1 MLSRYLE
8 KGSRTSPQGSGRPK
22 KGVAS
27 IFGQGFKRLPQAI
40 VGQKGWDPGSETT
53 VLKSAVDVKAP
64 KKGVVGTFGQR
75 IQKNKVHGLVSH
87 VIQGPQKDQSV
98 ARVDKKLEGHAT

>member
-8 KGSRTSPQGSGRPK
+8 KGSRTSPQGTGRPK

-27 IFGQGFKRLPQAI
+27 IFGQSFKRLPQAI

-75 IQKNKVHGLVSH
+75 IRGLVSH
-87 VIQGPQKDQSV
+87 VIQGPQKDQKV
-98 ARVDKKLEGHAT
+98 ARVDKKLEGHVT

>member
-27 IFGQGFKRLPQAI
+27 IFGQGFKRLPYAV
-40 VGQKGWDPGSETT
+40 VGQKGWDPGSGTT
-53 VLKSAVDVKAP
+53 ILKGAVDVKAQ
-64 KKGVVGTFGQR
+64 KKGVVCTFGQR
-75 IQKNKVHGLVSH
+75 IQKSKVHGLVSH
-87 VIQGPQKDQSV
+87 VIQGPHQDKSV
-98 ARVDKKLEGHAT
+98 ACLDKKLEGHAT

>member
-1 MLSRYLE
+1 MEGPKRMLSRYLE

-27 IFGQGFKRLPQAI
+27 IFGQ
-40 VGQKGWDPGSETT
+40 KGWDPGSGTT

-75 IQKNKVHGLVSH
+75 TQKSKVHG
-87 VIQGPQKDQSV
+87 
-98 ARVDKKLEGHAT
+98 

>member
-1 MLSRYLE
+1 M
-8 KGSRTSPQGSGRPK
+8 
-22 KGVAS
+22 
-27 IFGQGFKRLPQAI
+27 
-40 VGQKGWDPGSETT
+40 GQKGWDPGSETT

-87 VIQGPQKDQSV
+87 VIQGPQKDQKVAAWIRNLKDMLLEQSTSV
-98 ARVDKKLEGHAT
+98 FHGITLA

>member
-8 KGSRTSPQGSGRPK
+8 KGSRTSPQGTGRPK

-27 IFGQGFKRLPQAI
+27 IFGQSFKRLPQAI

-98 ARVDKKLEGHAT
+98 ARVEKKLEGHAT